1 MAKTFLLI
9 GGNLGNR
16 LQNLADAKQLIS
28 ERIGTIAKESSI
40 YESEP
45 WGFESDK
52 NFMNQVVIVDT
63 KLNPAAIMLEVSYIE
78 NALGR
83 ERKGTGFCSRTM
95 DVDILFYDQQI
106 LLTPSLI
113 IPHKFLHQRM
123 FVLKPLLEISPDFVH
138 PLFSVTIQ
146 ELTTSCS
153 DQGKVWKYQQSE
165 VEVNQ

>member
-16 LQNLADAKQLIS
+16 LHFLAEAKQLIS
-28 ERIGTIAKESSI
+28 DRIGTISKESAV

-45 WGFESDK
+45 WGFENSS
-52 NFMNQVVIVDT
+52 NFLNQVILVET
-63 KLNPAAIMLEVSYIE
+63 KLNPAAIMLEISYIE
-78 NALGR
+78 SSLGR

-106 LLTPSLI
+106 LLSPSLI

-123 FVLKPLLEISPDFVH
+123 FVLTPMLEIAPDFVH
-138 PLFSVTIQ
+138 PLFSLTIK
-146 ELTTSCS
+146 ELVTSCS
-153 DQGKVWKYQQSE
+153 DQGKVWKFQPTE
-165 VEVNQ
+165 VAVSN

>member
-16 LQNLADAKQLIS
+16 LQNLSDAKQLIS
-28 ERIGTIAKESSI
+28 QRIGLICKESTI

-45 WGFESDK
+45 WGFDDNV
-52 NFMNQVVIVDT
+52 NFLNQVLLVDT
-63 KLNPAAIMLEVSYIE
+63 KLNPAAIMLEISYIE

-83 ERKGTGFCSRTM
+83 ERKGSGFCARTM

-113 IPHKFLHQRM
+113 IPHKSLHQRM
-123 FVLKPLLEISPDFVH
+123 FVLTPLLEISPDFVH
-138 PLFSVTIQ
+138 PLFSLTIR
-146 ELTTSCS
+146 ELASSCT
-153 DQGKVWKYQQSE
+153 DKVKVWKYQPAVIEIS
-165 VEVNQ
+165 